1 MRPKSTTET
10 TSLLTTS
17 TSDCT
22 EDSVTPEPTEN
33 SCDILIEPE
42 IETGVVEGKFSWSKL
57 WKYTGPGFLMSIAY
71 LDPGNLEADLQIG
84 AVAGYSLLWILL
96 YAHIAGLLIQC
107 LAARIGTV
115 SGQHLAQLIRGH
127 YPRHI
132 SIILWLITEVAIIGS
147 DIQEIVGTAI
157 ALRIILK
164 IPLWL
169 GTMLTA
175 LDTFAFMLLQNYG
188 MRKLEAFFM
197 ALIATMAVC
206 FWVEMFLSGV
216 DVKEIAMGIL
226 IPYVPHRAII
236 QVVAMVGAVI
246 MPHNLYLH
254 SALVMTR
261 KTDPSSVSKLKEAN
275 FYFAIESGIALLAS
289 YLINMAI
296 VVVFAQVFYSPNEN
310 KPLPGLYDAGNV
322 LSNTLGYASKYLWA
336 FGLLAAG
343 QSSTMAGT
351 LAGQYVIEGFFGKV
365 LSKQWYRN
373 AITRGIALVPSMLVA
388 VYASL
393 SSHCDNSTT

>member
-1 MRPKSTTET
+1 MRPKGTSETTLLLTNSNLDCSESSTTPE
-10 TSLLTTS
+10 L
-17 TSDCT
+17 T
-22 EDSVTPEPTEN
+22 EDNDSIGV
-33 SCDILIEPE
+33 LIEPE
-42 IETGVVEGKFSWSKL
+42 VETGAVESMFSWSKL

-84 AVAGYSLLWILL
+84 AVAGYSLLWTLL

-107 LAARIGTV
+107 LAARIGVV
-115 SGQHLAQLIRGH
+115 SGQHLAQLIRCH
-127 YPRHI
+127 YPRYI
-132 SIILWLITEVAIIGS
+132 SIILWLITEIAIIGS

-197 ALIATMAVC
+197 ALIATMASC
-206 FWVEMFLSGV
+206 FWIEMFLSGV
-216 DVKEIAMGIL
+216 DVKEVAVGIL
-226 IPYVPHRAII
+226 VPSVPRRAII
-236 QVVAMVGAVI
+236 QVVAMVGAV
-246 MPHNLYLH
+246 
-254 SALVMTR
+254 
-261 KTDPSSVSKLKEAN
+261 
-275 FYFAIESGIALLAS
+275 
-289 YLINMAI
+289 
-296 VVVFAQVFYSPNEN
+296 FAQVFYAPGEN
-310 KPLPGLYDAGNV
+310 KHLPGLYDAGNV

-365 LSKQWYRN
+365 LSQQWYRN
-373 AITRGIALVPSMLVA
+373 AITRSIALVPSMLVA
-388 VYASL
+388 IYAV
-393 SSHCDNSTT
+393 